1 MLGPLSGF
9 FGLRCRLV
17 GAFLRGGDRA
27 ARRRG
32 RSGSRRLRGRRWRGA
47 SGPVTSGPVTSG
59 PVTSGPVISGPVT
72 SGRWSPGLPRFNTRA
87 HRPGRPS
94 GLGRSAR
101 RSLRSGRGPCA
112 RGGLRAGPGSSA
124 RGDLRARPGPCAR
137 GGLRTRHRTLLHRP
151 ELGEQDLP
159 FKEPEIRVLEGLCRP
174 ERHVDGK
181 AHQRKCNR
189 DHDRRQLRDRVSSAR
204 ADITIDPEHRGRPQ
218 HEEVPADHGGN
229 EAYRRLPVA
238 AWPANQHVQT
248 GTSGLALACA

>member
-47 SGPVTSGPVTSG
+47 SGPVTSG
-59 PVTSGPVISGPVT
+59 
-72 SGRWSPGLPRFNTRA
+72 RWSPGLPRFNTRG

-101 RSLRSGRGPCA
+101 HSLRSGRGPCA
-112 RGGLRAGPGSSA
+112 RGGLRWGRGS
-124 RGDLRARPGPCAR
+124 CAR

>member
-59 PVTSGPVISGPVT
+59 
-72 SGRWSPGLPRFNTRA
+72 RWSPGLPRFNTRA
-87 HRPGRPS
+87 HRPG
-94 GLGRSAR
+94 
-101 RSLRSGRGPCA
+101 LRSGR
-112 RGGLRAGPGSSA
+112 
-124 RGDLRARPGPCAR
+124 GPCAR

-248 GTSGLALACA
+248 GTSRLALACA